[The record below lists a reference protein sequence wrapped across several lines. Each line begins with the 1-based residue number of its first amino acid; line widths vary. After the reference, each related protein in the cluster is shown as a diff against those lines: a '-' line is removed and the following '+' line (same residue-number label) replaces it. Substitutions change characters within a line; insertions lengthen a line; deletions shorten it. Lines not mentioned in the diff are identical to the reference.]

1 MLAFLYNFDVSKKRE
16 SLDERVSI
24 SFVMTFVEI
33 VEIGN
38 FYDVKFFINT
48 QNFLGFPNLLK
59 RQKLF
64 MTVYKMAAEH
74 LPSRVKTT
82 YGSY

>member
-38 FYDVKFFINT
+38 FLWCQIPNKHTEFPWFSQLIKEVKIVYDS
-48 QNFLGFPNLLK
+48 L
-59 RQKLF
+59 
-64 MTVYKMAAEH
+64 
-74 LPSRVKTT
+74 
-82 YGSY
+82 

>member
-38 FYDVKFFINT
+38 FYDVKFRINT

-59 RQKLF
+59 R
-64 MTVYKMAAEH
+64 
-74 LPSRVKTT
+74 
-82 YGSY
+82 

>member
-1 MLAFLYNFDVSKKRE
+1 MLAFLYNFDVSKKKE

-38 FYDVKFFINT
+38 FYDAKFFINT

-59 RQKLF
+59 R
-64 MTVYKMAAEH
+64 
-74 LPSRVKTT
+74 
-82 YGSY
+82 

>member
-33 VEIGN
+33 VEIGI
-38 FYDVKFFINT
+38 FYDVKFFINIKHT
-48 QNFLGFPNLLK
+48 EFPWFSQLIK
-59 RQKLF
+59 EVKI
-64 MTVYKMAAEH
+64 VYDS
-74 LPSRVKTT
+74 L
-82 YGSY
+82 